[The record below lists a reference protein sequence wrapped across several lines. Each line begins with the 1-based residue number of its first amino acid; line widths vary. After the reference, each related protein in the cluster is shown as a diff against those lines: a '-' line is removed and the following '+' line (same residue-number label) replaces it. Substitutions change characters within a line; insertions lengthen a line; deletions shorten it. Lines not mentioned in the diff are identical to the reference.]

1 MMQEKSRQY
10 SDKELSDMLLHGN
23 KSQREEAFTEVY
35 SRYSQR
41 IYSYCLK
48 VLGNSD
54 DAMDVFQETFLKF
67 YSSSKDMNDFAYIF
81 GYLIVIARNLCINHK
96 RDEKSRY
103 TIEDYSVST
112 SDVAYEQKELVDLI
126 SSAMDTLDIHHK
138 EALVLRLYQGMSYRE
153 MAEVMNMTESYAKTL
168 TWRAK
173 EKLKDMLSPYLEDL
187 SNNK

>member
-1 MMQEKSRQY
+1 
-10 SDKELSDMLLHGN
+10 
-23 KSQREEAFTEVY
+23 
-35 SRYSQR
+35 
-41 IYSYCLK
+41 
-48 VLGNSD
+48 
-54 DAMDVFQETFLKF
+54 
-67 YSSSKDMNDFAYIF
+67 MNDFAYIF